1 MGARLQ
7 RNNTLSIFFF
17 SLFFFATTA
26 WAQNGTQTA
35 EQTVAS
41 QPVLTSQ
48 IVSSPSKPLP
58 KVKIKTTLG
67 DIVLELYPEKA
78 PKTVENFLR
87 YVKKGHYNK
96 TIFHRVIDNFM
107 IQGGGLDIKMN
118 EKPTEAA
125 ITNEAG
131 KAFEQGLKNDIGTI
145 AMARMQD
152 PNSAKAQFYINVN
165 NNDFLNYQPIG
176 VGDPVVVMKNG
187 EPITL
192 PRSRALVAAAGYT
205 PFGKVIE
212 GWETVEKIKGV
223 TTGESGI
230 HQNVPHK
237 PITILSIQ
245 LMK

>member
-1 MGARLQ
+1 MCVALTT
-7 RNNTLSIFFF
+7 NNKLGILLC
-17 SLFFFATTA
+17 SLFFFSSST
-26 WAQNGTQTA
+26 WAQSSTPSLEQTSASQTA
-35 EQTVAS
+35 S
-41 QPVLTSQ
+41 TSEATA
-48 IVSSPSKPLP
+48 SKPLP

-107 IQGGGLDIKMN
+107 IQGGGLDLKMS
-118 EKPTEAA
+118 EKPTDAA
-125 ITNEAG
+125 IINEAG

-165 NNDFLNYQPIG
+165 NNDFLNYQPIAA
-176 VGDPVVVMKNG
+176 GDPVVVMKNG

-192 PRSRALVAAAGYT
+192 PRSRALVFAAGYT
-205 PFGKVIE
+205 PFGKVTE

-223 TTGESGI
+223 ATGESGI
-230 HQNVPHK
+230 YQNVPNK
-237 PITILSIQ
+237 PITIVSIQ
-245 LMK
+245 VVK